1 MSARRGELR
10 LEEHA
15 GKDRVAR
22 VREPGAL
29 NERPAIRMDLSRHM
43 MDLSHPSWPE
53 IPASVDGVFL
63 RGDAQFMATSLRE
76 LVEVYRGSAPD
87 TRLVWGR
94 RMRAILEAQYETCMS
109 ALRGQT
115 LSVALVQSVP
125 EAGLLRELQDIQA
138 EALLRAAWTSIRQG
152 KEHELE
158 IAIPDPENIGAF
170 RQMDEWLDQ
179 VSRQTLLGYRGSVR
193 YRVGAI
199 YSGIEY
205 TRIHVDMARIA
216 DFVILDG
223 SAKTTVDTCNGC
235 NHAASSGEWTGLANA
250 LSGIKP
256 HIKLWATAKGQQS
269 CAIDRYLQD
278 VMLGEA
284 YGFICEP
291 DVFTEA

>member
-22 VREPGAL
+22 VRESGTL
-29 NERPAIRMDLSRHM
+29 NERSGIRIDLSRYM
-43 MDLSHPSWPE
+43 MDFSYPSWPE
-53 IPASVDGVFL
+53 VPASVDGVFL
-63 RGDAQFMATSLRE
+63 RGDAQFMATSLLE
-76 LVEVYRGSAPD
+76 LVEMYKGSPPD

-94 RMRAILEAQYETCMS
+94 RMRAILEAQYESCMS
-109 ALRGQT
+109 VLRGRAM
-115 LSVALVQSVP
+115 SVALVQSVP

-152 KEHELE
+152 KELELE
-158 IAIPDPENIGAF
+158 IAIPDPENISTF

-179 VSRQTLLGYRGSVR
+179 VSRQTLLGYRGSVP

-216 DFVILDG
+216 EFVILDG
-223 SAKTTVDTCNGC
+223 TPKTTADTCSGY

-256 HIKLWATAKGQQS
+256 HIKVWATAKGQQP
-269 CAIDRYLQD
+269 CAIERYLQD
-278 VMLGEA
+278 VTLGEA

-291 DVFTEA
+291 DVFTQV